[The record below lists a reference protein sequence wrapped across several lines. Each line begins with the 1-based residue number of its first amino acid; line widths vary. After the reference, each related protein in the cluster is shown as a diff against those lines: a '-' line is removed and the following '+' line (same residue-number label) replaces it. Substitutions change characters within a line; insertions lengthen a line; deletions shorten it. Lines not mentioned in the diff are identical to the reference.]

1 MVVVVDDVEE
11 EEVERGGDHGARP
24 GGGFDA
30 QT

>member
-24 GGGFDA
+24 GGGFDV
-30 QT
+30 

>member
-24 GGGFDA
+24 GGGFDVK
-30 QT
+30 T